1 MMANDTVMADDA
13 TRAAMAAPACTG
25 GTATC
30 ASGAMPRKAATA
42 PTTFRLAGALAGVAL
57 LLTGC
62 MGPRP
67 PAPEPVTPPVAWRV
81 ETGPTVAIEREWW
94 QSYGDPAL
102 GALVAQALDHNE
114 DIAIAMARVRQA
126 DAQAR
131 IARADLF
138 PTLDFTAAGTRARAI
153 NAFGQATDANTG
165 QLALDVSY
173 EVDLFGRI
181 RDTVGAARSS
191 LLASQ
196 AARDATILSVSASA
210 ARGYITLRALD
221 AQLDVVRQTLMSR
234 ADALRLARDR
244 ARAGYTSQLEYEQAR
259 AEYESTAQA
268 VPQAELAVAR
278 QENALGVL
286 IGNPDPSVIAR
297 GLPLQSL
304 QQPAVPEGLPS
315 DLLRRRPDIAQAE
328 YTLAA
333 SDASL
338 SAARKAYLPRI
349 PLTASGGLVYVTGL
363 VNPIRIW
370 AIGGSVLAPLFEGGR
385 IVAGADAAAAQRD
398 EAAYAYRRTALT
410 AFREVNDNLIAVQKL
425 EEQETRLRA
434 QRDAL
439 AAALRHATNR
449 YRAGYSPYLEQLDAQ
464 RQLFSAELNLIQAH
478 ADRLNASV
486 LLYQAMGGGWRME
499 APAAGAQ

>member
-1 MMANDTVMADDA
+1 MTPRTAL
-13 TRAAMAAPACTG
+13 PA
-25 GTATC
+25 
-30 ASGAMPRKAATA
+30 
-42 PTTFRLAGALAGVAL
+42 LAL
-57 LLTGC
+57 LLAGC

-67 PAPEPVTPPVAWRV
+67 PVPEGVTPPVAWRV
-81 ETGPTVAIEREWW
+81 ETGPSVAIEHDWW

-102 GALVAQALDHNE
+102 TALVGQALAQND
-114 DIAIAMARVRQA
+114 DVAVALARVREA

-131 IARADLF
+131 IARAELF
-138 PTLDFTAAGTRARAI
+138 PTLDFAAGGTRARAI
-153 NAFGQATDANTG
+153 NAFGQALTTNTG
-165 QLALDVSY
+165 QLAFDASY

-181 RDTVGAARSS
+181 HDAVGAARAN
-191 LLASQ
+191 LLASE
-196 AARDATILSVSASA
+196 AARDTTILSVAAAA

-221 AQLDVVRQTLMSR
+221 AQLDVVRQTLASR

-244 ARAGYTSQLEYEQAR
+244 TRAGYTSQLEYEQAR

-286 IGNPDPSVIAR
+286 IGNPDVAVIAR
-297 GLPLQSL
+297 GMALQEL
-304 QQPAVPEGLPS
+304 RQPPVPEGLPS

-349 PLTASGGLVYVTGL
+349 PLSASAGLVYATGL
-363 VNPIRIW
+363 ANPVRVW
-370 AIGGSVLAPLFEGGR
+370 SIGGSVLAPLFEGGR
-385 IVAGADAAAAQRD
+385 IVAGADAAAARRD
-398 EAAYAYRRTALT
+398 EAAYAYRRAALT
-410 AFREVNDNLIAVQKL
+410 AFREVNDNLAAVQKL
-425 EEQETRLRA
+425 EEQEARLRD

-464 RQLFSAELNLIQAH
+464 RQLFSAELNLIQTH
-478 ADRLNASV
+478 TDRLNAGV
-486 LLYQAMGGGWRME
+486 ALYQAMGGGWR
-499 APAAGAQ
+499 P

>member
-1 MMANDTVMADDA
+1 
-13 TRAAMAAPACTG
+13 
-25 GTATC
+25 
-30 ASGAMPRKAATA
+30 MPTIL
-42 PTTFRLAGALAGVAL
+42 LAGWLA
-57 LLTGC
+57 GC

-67 PAPEPVTPPVAWRV
+67 PVPDEAGVTPPVAWRV
-81 ETGPTVAIEREWW
+81 DVGPTAAIERDWW
-94 QSYGDPAL
+94 QTYGDPELA
-102 GALVAQALDHNE
+102 ALVAEALEYND
-114 DIAIAMARVRQA
+114 DIAIAAARVREA

-131 IARADLF
+131 AARADLF
-138 PTLDFTAAGTRARAI
+138 PTLDFTGGGNRARAI
-153 NAFGQATDANTG
+153 NAFGQPVALNTG
-165 QLALDVSY
+165 QLTLEASY

-181 RDTVGAARSS
+181 RDAVGAARASA
-191 LLASQ
+191 LASQ
-196 AARDATILSVSASA
+196 AARDTTILSVAA
-210 ARGYITLRALD
+210 ATARGYITLRALD
-221 AQLDVVRQTLMSR
+221 AQLEVVRQTLLSR

-286 IGNPDPSVIAR
+286 IGKPDAGAIAR
-297 GLPLQSL
+297 GRTLQSL

-328 YTLAA
+328 YNLAA
-333 SDASL
+333 TDASL

-349 PLTASGGLVYVTGL
+349 PLSAAGGLVYVTGL
-363 VNPIRIW
+363 ANPIRIW
-370 AIGGSVLAPLFEGGR
+370 SIGGSVLAPIFEGGR
-385 IVAGADAAAAQRD
+385 IVAGADAAAARRD
-398 EAAYAYRRTALT
+398 EAAFAYRRVALT
-410 AFREVNDNLIAVQKL
+410 AFREVNDNLAAVQKL
-425 EEQETRLRA
+425 GEQEQRLQQ

-464 RQLFSAELNLIQAH
+464 RQLFNAELSLISAH

-486 LLYQAMGGGWRME
+486 ALYQAMGGGWR
-499 APAAGAQ
+499 Q

>member
-1 MMANDTVMADDA
+1 MTHRIGIPSCMALRL
-13 TRAAMAAPACTG
+13 TRRAMLPAI
-25 GTATC
+25 AVL
-30 ASGAMPRKAATA
+30 
-42 PTTFRLAGALAGVAL
+42 LA
-57 LLTGC
+57 GC

-67 PAPEPVTPPVAWRV
+67 PVPEPVAPPTAWRV
-81 ETGPTVAIEREWW
+81 DPGPTVAIEREWW
-94 QSYGDPAL
+94 QTYGDPAL
-102 GALVAQALDHNE
+102 TALVTQALGQND
-114 DIAIAMARVRQA
+114 DIAIAITRVRQA

-138 PTLDFTAAGTRARAI
+138 PTLDFTASGTRARAI
-153 NAFGQATDANTG
+153 NAFGTAGTLNTG
-165 QLALDVSY
+165 QLAFDATY

-181 RDTVGAARSS
+181 RDAVGAARNS
-191 LLASQ
+191 LLASE
-196 AARDATILSVSASA
+196 AARDTAILSVSAAA

-221 AQLDVVRQTLMSR
+221 AQLDVVRQTLTSR

-286 IGNPDPSVIAR
+286 VGHPDAATIAR
-297 GLPLQSL
+297 GLPLRAL
-304 QQPAVPEGLPS
+304 QQPPVPAGLPS
-315 DLLRRRPDIAQAE
+315 ELLRRRPDIAQAE

-333 SDASL
+333 TDASL

-370 AIGGSVLAPLFEGGR
+370 TLGGSVLAPLFEGGR

-398 EAAYAYRRTALT
+398 EAAYAYRRVALT
-410 AFREVNDNLIAVQKL
+410 AFREVNDNLAAVQKL
-425 EEQETRLRA
+425 GEQEARLRD

-486 LLYQAMGGGWRME
+486 ALYQAMGGGWQ
-499 APAAGAQ
+499 PAREPGATLQPAGAGQ

>member
-1 MMANDTVMADDA
+1 M
-13 TRAAMAAPACTG
+13 PA
-25 GTATC
+25 
-30 ASGAMPRKAATA
+30 R
-42 PTTFRLAGALAGVAL
+42 RLALALIAL
-57 LLTGC
+57 LLAGC

-67 PAPEPVTPPVAWRV
+67 PVPAPPSPPVAWRV
-81 ETGPTVAIEREWW
+81 DTGPTVAIERDWW
-94 QSYGDPAL
+94 QRYGDPAL
-102 GALVAQALDHNE
+102 TALVTQALEGND
-114 DIAIAMARVRQA
+114 DIAVALTRVRQA

-131 IARADLF
+131 IARAALF
-138 PTLDFTAAGTRARAI
+138 PTLDFTAGGTRARAI
-153 NAFGQATDANTG
+153 NAFGVATAANTG
-165 QLALDVSY
+165 QLALDASY

-181 RDTVGAARSS
+181 RDTVGAARNN
-191 LLASQ
+191 LLASE
-196 AARDATILSVSASA
+196 AARDTTILSVSAAA

-221 AQLDVVRQTLMSR
+221 AQLDVVKQTLTSR
-234 ADALRLARDR
+234 ADALQLASAR

-286 IGNPDPSVIAR
+286 IGNADAAAIMR
-297 GLPLQSL
+297 GLPLQAL

-333 SDASL
+333 TDASL
-338 SAARKAYLPRI
+338 SAARKAYLPRV
-349 PLTASGGLVYVTGL
+349 PLTASGGLVYATGL
-363 VNPIRIW
+363 MNPVRIW
-370 AIGGSVLAPLFEGGR
+370 TLGGSVLAPLFEGGR
-385 IVAGADAAAAQRD
+385 IVASADAAAAQRD
-398 EAAYAYRRTALT
+398 EAAYAYRRVALT
-410 AFREVNDNLIAVQKL
+410 AFREVNDNLAAVQKL
-425 EEQETRLRA
+425 GEQETRLRA

-464 RQLFSAELNLIQAH
+464 RQLFSAELSLIQTH

-486 LLYQAMGGGWRME
+486 ALYQAMGGGWRDRN
-499 APAAGAQ
+499 APDTAAR

>member
-1 MMANDTVMADDA
+1 MKPARSLSFMVL
-13 TRAAMAAPACTG
+13 AA
-25 GTATC
+25 
-30 ASGAMPRKAATA
+30 
-42 PTTFRLAGALAGVAL
+42 ALA
-57 LLTGC
+57 GC

-67 PAPEPVTPPVAWRV
+67 PMPEAMTPPLAWRV
-81 ETGPTVAIEREWW
+81 DAGPGVAIERDWW
-94 QSYGDPAL
+94 LAYGDPAL
-102 GALVAQALDHNE
+102 SGLVGQALAQND
-114 DIAIAMARVRQA
+114 DIAIAMTRVRQA

-131 IARADLF
+131 VARAELF
-138 PTLDFTAAGTRARAI
+138 PTLDFTAGGTRARAI
-153 NAFGQATDANTG
+153 NAFGQAHTVNTG
-165 QLALDVSY
+165 QLVFDASY

-181 RDTVGAARSS
+181 RDAVGAARSN
-191 LLASQ
+191 LLASE
-196 AARDATILSVSASA
+196 AARDTTTLSVSAA
-210 ARGYITLRALD
+210 TARGYITLRALD
-221 AQLDVVRQTLMSR
+221 AQLDVVRQTLTSR

-286 IGNPDPSVIAR
+286 IGNVDASGITR
-297 GLPLQSL
+297 GLPLQAL
-304 QQPAVPEGLPS
+304 QQPPIPAGLPS

-333 SDASL
+333 TDARL
-338 SAARKAYLPRI
+338 SAARKAYLPSI
-349 PLTASGGLVYVTGL
+349 PLTASGGLVYATGL
-363 VNPIRIW
+363 ANPVRIW
-370 AIGGSVLAPLFEGGR
+370 TLGGSVLAPLFEGGR

-398 EAAYAYRRTALT
+398 EAAYTYRRVALN
-410 AFREVNDNLIAVQKL
+410 AFREVNDNLAAVQKL
-425 EEQETRLRA
+425 GEQEARLRE

-486 LLYQAMGGGWRME
+486 ALYQAMGGGWQAE
-499 APAAGAQ
+499 AGTTAGPAR

>member
-1 MMANDTVMADDA
+1 MKFLPVLL
-13 TRAAMAAPACTG
+13 
-25 GTATC
+25 
-30 ASGAMPRKAATA
+30 AS
-42 PTTFRLAGALAGVAL
+42 AL
-57 LLTGC
+57 LSAC

-67 PAPEPVTPPVAWRV
+67 PVPEPVAPPLAWRV
-81 ETGPTVAIEREWW
+81 DPGPTVAIERDWW
-94 QSYGDPAL
+94 QAYGDPAMT
-102 GALVAQALDHNE
+102 ALVAEALGQND
-114 DIAIAMARVRQA
+114 DIAIAVTRVRLA

-138 PTLDFTAAGTRARAI
+138 PTVDFTASGTRRRAI
-153 NAFGQATDANTG
+153 NAFGVATDANTG
-165 QLALDVSY
+165 QLAFDASY
-173 EVDLFGRI
+173 EIDLFGRI
-181 RDTVGAARSS
+181 RDAAGAARNS

-196 AARDATILSVSASA
+196 AARDTAILSVSAA
-210 ARGYITLRALD
+210 TARGYITLRALD
-221 AQLDVVRQTLMSR
+221 AQLDVVRQTLTSR

-286 IGNPDPSVIAR
+286 IGNPDAPVIAR
-297 GLPLQSL
+297 GLSLQAL
-304 QQPAVPEGLPS
+304 QQPPVPAGLPS
-315 DLLRRRPDIAQAE
+315 ELLRRRPDIAQAE

-333 SDASL
+333 TDASL

-349 PLTASGGLVYVTGL
+349 PLTASGGLVFATGL
-363 VNPIRIW
+363 ANPVRIW
-370 AIGGSVLAPLFEGGR
+370 SLGGSVLAPLFEGGR

-398 EAAYAYRRTALT
+398 EAAYSYRRVALT
-410 AFREVNDNLIAVQKL
+410 AFREVNDNLAAVQKL
-425 EEQETRLRA
+425 GEQEARLRE

-464 RQLFSAELNLIQAH
+464 RQLFSAELNLIQVH

-486 LLYQAMGGGWRME
+486 ALYQAMGGGWQP
-499 APAAGAQ
+499 APDGAATMRTGQ

>member
-1 MMANDTVMADDA
+1 MTHTPGPSACIALRL
-13 TRAAMAAPACTG
+13 TRRAVLPAIG
-25 GTATC
+25 
-30 ASGAMPRKAATA
+30 
-42 PTTFRLAGALAGVAL
+42 L
-57 LLTGC
+57 LLAGC

-67 PAPEPVTPPVAWRV
+67 PVPEPVAPPVAWRV
-81 ETGPTVAIEREWW
+81 EPGPTVAIEREWW
-94 QSYGDPAL
+94 QTYGDPAL
-102 GALVAQALDHNE
+102 TALVAQALGQND
-114 DIAIAMARVRQA
+114 DIAIAVTRVRQA

-131 IARADLF
+131 IARAALF
-138 PTLDFTAAGTRARAI
+138 PTLDFTAGGTRARAI
-153 NAFGQATDANTG
+153 NAFGKAGTANTG
-165 QLALDVSY
+165 QLALDASY

-181 RDTVGAARSS
+181 GDSVGAARNS
-191 LLASQ
+191 LLASE
-196 AARDATILSVSASA
+196 AARDTTILSVSAAA

-221 AQLDVVRQTLMSR
+221 AQLDVVRQTLTSR
-234 ADALRLARDR
+234 AEALRLARDR

-286 IGNPDPSVIAR
+286 VGNPDAGAIAR
-297 GLPLQSL
+297 GLPLQAL
-304 QQPAVPEGLPS
+304 QQPPVPAGLPS
-315 DLLRRRPDIAQAE
+315 ELLRRRPDIAQAE

-333 SDASL
+333 TDAGL

-349 PLTASGGLVYVTGL
+349 PLTASAGLVYATGL
-363 VNPIRIW
+363 ANPVRIW
-370 AIGGSVLAPLFEGGR
+370 TLGGSVLAPLFEGGR

-398 EAAYAYRRTALT
+398 EAAYAYRRVALT
-410 AFREVNDNLIAVQKL
+410 AFREVNDNLAAVQKL
-425 EEQETRLRA
+425 GEQEARLRE

-464 RQLFSAELNLIQAH
+464 RQLFSAELNLIQTH

-486 LLYQAMGGGWRME
+486 ALYQAMGGGWQ
-499 APAAGAQ
+499 PAGGSGQ